1 MRELGLVLWKMPY
14 RTEGII
20 DAPFPDGIV
29 ISLSTYPISAA
40 RLIGMIKV
48 KVTVKNTFIE
58 IAEDEEGPRIRLRSR
73 RQSVAT
79 FLRTP
84 NPGHS
89 SDNIPK
95 GAKTS
100 GFALAP
106 LAPSQARMITL

>member
-1 MRELGLVLWKMPY
+1 
-14 RTEGII
+14 
-20 DAPFPDGIV
+20 
-29 ISLSTYPISAA
+29 
-40 RLIGMIKV
+40 LIGIIKV

-58 IAEDEEGPRIRLRSR
+58 IAEDGEGAGIRLRSHS
-73 RQSVAT
+73 QSVAT

-89 SDNIPK
+89 SDNIRK

-106 LAPSQARMITL
+106 LAPSEARMTTL